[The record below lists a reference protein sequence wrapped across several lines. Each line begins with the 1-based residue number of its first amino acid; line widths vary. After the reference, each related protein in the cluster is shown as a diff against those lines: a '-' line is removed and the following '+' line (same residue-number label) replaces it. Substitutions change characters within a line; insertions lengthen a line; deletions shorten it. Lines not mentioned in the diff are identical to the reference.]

1 MAKDIVSGTN
11 GTSGTNFYKVLF
23 FSALQ
28 EKTCA
33 KLVPLVPQRHRCQK
47 KHFGTSGTNLAQRN
61 ACNYLSFSQLQKLVP
76 LVPLVPNTKPKNM
89 TSSEHKYILEPY
101 GNGRGTRHTCPAC
114 HKPKEFTRYI
124 DTETGQYLADHVG
137 KCNRLKKC
145 EHHFNP
151 KQFFAGQP
159 APKADSWRDSNLHLT
174 AYEPPKP
181 DYIPAASMQATLQG
195 YGKNNFVRFLSVLF
209 GEDTALKIAATYNV
223 GTSKRLR
230 NDGGL
235 SCIFWQVDSA
245 GNVRQ
250 CKVMGYDPHTGKR
263 LKSSEGVEI
272 WDDYSRAYRPAK
284 EKEQDTRFWGKV
296 ILKRDDANFVQCLF
310 GEHLLPTRPD
320 AVVCLVESEK
330 SACIMSVEMPE
341 NVWLATGG
349 KHGAK
354 WTDPATFAPLAG
366 RHVVLWPDLG
376 AFDDWSERAKVLNL
390 VCASVTVSN
399 ELEQMADAA
408 DIAAGFDIAD
418 YFIADKL
425 HDSHDANVAP
435 EMPPPAPGI
444 AEQMTDDVLPP
455 GFQIIEFENGR
466 TLEIDGLP
474 SQWLNDDERDA
485 AIQRLGASGRLEV
498 IKLLHPLAVQL
509 IDVFG
514 LEV

>member
-1 MAKDIVSGTN
+1 
-11 GTSGTNFYKVLF
+11 
-23 FSALQ
+23 
-28 EKTCA
+28 
-33 KLVPLVPQRHRCQK
+33 
-47 KHFGTSGTNLAQRN
+47 
-61 ACNYLSFSQLQKLVP
+61 
-76 LVPLVPNTKPKNM
+76 M

-137 KCNRLKKC
+137 KCNRLDNC
-145 EHHFNP
+145 GEHFTP

-159 APKADSWRDSNLHLT
+159 APKADSWLDSNLHLT

-195 YGKNNFVRFLSVLF
+195 YGKNNFVRFLSVLYSS
-209 GEDTALKIAATYNV
+209 DIAAHIADTYKI

-235 SCIFWQVDSA
+235 SCIFWQIDSA

-263 LKSSEGVEI
+263 LKSADGVEF
-272 WDDYSRAYRPAK
+272 WSEYNNAYRPANG
-284 EKEQDTRFWGKV
+284 EKKQHDPRVIGTQWFKGKD
-296 ILKRDDANFVQCLF
+296 LVQCLF
-310 GEHLLPTRPD
+310 GEHLLPTRSD

-330 SACIMSVEMPE
+330 SACIMSIEMPE
-341 NVWLATGG
+341 NIWLATGG
-349 KHGAK
+349 ANGAK

-376 AFDDWSERAKVLNL
+376 KYEDWSERAKILNL
-390 VCASVTVSN
+390 VCASVTVSD

-408 DIAAGFDIAD
+408 DVAAGFDIAD
-418 YFIADKL
+418 FFINDRL
-425 HDSHDANVAP
+425 HDSHGANVAQ
-435 EMPPPAPGI
+435 EIPPPAPGI
-444 AEQMTDDVLPP
+444 AEQMTDSELPP
-455 GFQIIEFENGR
+455 GFKIIEFKNGM

-474 SQWLNDDERDA
+474 ASLLNDDEHDA
-485 AIQRLGASGRLEV
+485 AMLRLGASGQL
-498 IKLLHPLAVQL
+498 KLMTLLHPAVGQL
-509 IDVFG
+509 IGTFG
-514 LEV
+514 LEA